1 MRTTASGERSN
12 ESYRTV
18 EEKSAQEGLDSGL
31 VAVILFVIRE
41 ALMALRTVRLD
52 EDSEKIL
59 KELMMET
66 GKSISAVLKEG
77 LLALLD
83 RQTSMAPRR
92 TAWEIYEELD
102 LGLGGYAIAPS
113 TEVRRGVREAI
124 RRKLG
129 R

>member
-1 MRTTASGERSN
+1 
-12 ESYRTV
+12 
-18 EEKSAQEGLDSGL
+18 
-31 VAVILFVIRE
+31 
-41 ALMALRTVRLD
+41 MALRTVRLD
-52 EDSEKIL
+52 DDSERIL
-59 KELMMET
+59 KELMMVT

-83 RQTSMAPRR
+83 RQSQTAPRR

-102 LGLGGYAIAPS
+102 LGPGGSAIAPS
-113 TEVRRGVREAI
+113 TEVRRGVQEAI